1 MTRFDVAVLSFR
13 ILALYFLFLAVWSG
27 ISILGMLIGG
37 GSDRIPEL
45 YILVLLA
52 MYAALGAALFKIAPA
67 IGRSLFRGDEPMSTA
82 NRPEIGALA
91 LKVCG
96 VLLFADCLSRSSQLL
111 ETYRSFAGG
120 LMSTLLLGACAALL
134 FFAAPSLSRR
144 LFGAPVKPLAAPLL
158 AHVQAVT
165 FSVLGI
171 WLLVSALAVLA
182 ESMGDGIRFGAWGR
196 DNWGQVAKAALGMV
210 LFLGG
215 AGLSAFWYWIR
226 HAGLNPRPQTPP

>member
-13 ILALYFLFLAVWSG
+13 ILAVYFLFSAVWGG
-27 ISILGMLIGG
+27 ISIIGMLIGG
-37 GSDRIPEL
+37 GNDRFPEL
-45 YILVLLA
+45 YILVLYA
-52 MYAALGAALFKIAPA
+52 MYAALGALLFKIAPA

-111 ETYRSFAGG
+111 TAYRSFAGG
-120 LMSTLLLGACAALL
+120 LTSALLLGACGALI
-134 FFAAPSLSRR
+134 FFAAPSLARR
-144 LFGAPVKPLAAPLL
+144 LFGAPVRPMAAQLL

-171 WLLVSALAVLA
+171 WVLVSALADLA
-182 ESMGDGIRFGAWGR
+182 ESIRDGIQFDNLGR
-196 DNWGQVAKAALGMV
+196 NDWGQVAKAALGMA

-215 AGLSAFWYWIR
+215 TGLSVFWSWIRSAGLS
-226 HAGLNPRPQTPP
+226 PREQGPR